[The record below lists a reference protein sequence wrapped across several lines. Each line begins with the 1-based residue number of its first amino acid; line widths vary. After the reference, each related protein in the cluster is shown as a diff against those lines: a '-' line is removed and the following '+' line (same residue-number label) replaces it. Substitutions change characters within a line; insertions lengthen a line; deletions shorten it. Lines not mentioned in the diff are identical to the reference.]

1 VDAPGQAGHDG
12 VQGKA
17 PLGAL
22 TMTTPTDL
30 TTKAATSPLRVSTE
44 RDGALLR
51 LRLAR
56 PKANLIDVAMA
67 EAVDAALAAHADD
80 RHLRAVLLDH
90 EGPHFSY
97 GASIPEHM
105 PEPCAAMLAGMH
117 AMVRRTVEFPLPVL
131 VVIRGWCL
139 GGGLELACSGHL
151 LFAGTDA
158 KFGQPEIKL
167 AVFAPAASCLLPERI
182 GQARADELLVSGR
195 TVEAD
200 EALAIGLVNKVAAD
214 PEAAALDWFDGHLA
228 PQSASALRR
237 AVHASRADY
246 ARRIHDKLEWVEKYY
261 LEDLMRLE
269 DPIEGLTAFMAKR
282 KPVWQDR

>member
-1 VDAPGQAGHDG
+1 
-12 VQGKA
+12 
-17 PLGAL
+17 
-22 TMTTPTDL
+22 MTTATDL
-30 TTKAATSPLRVSTE
+30 TANAATPPLRVWTE

-56 PKANLIDVAMA
+56 PKANLIDVAMT

-80 RHLRAVLLDH
+80 QHLRGVLLDH
-90 EGPHFSY
+90 DGPNFSY

-117 AMVRRTVEFPLPVL
+117 AMVRRLVEFPLPVL
-131 VVIRGWCL
+131 VAIRGWCL

-151 LFAGTDA
+151 LFAAPDA
-158 KFGQPEIKL
+158 RLGQPEIKL

-182 GQARADELLVSGR
+182 GQAKADEMLFSGDPV
-195 TVEAD
+195 TAEQ
-200 EALAIGLVNKVAAD
+200 ALAIGLINHIADEPDVAA
-214 PEAAALDWFDGHLA
+214 LRWFDSHLA
-228 PQSASALRR
+228 AHSASALRR
-237 AVHASRADY
+237 AVHASRADT
-246 ARRIHDKLEWVEKYY
+246 ARRIRDKLAWVEKYY
-261 LEDLMRLE
+261 LDDLMRLA

>member
-1 VDAPGQAGHDG
+1 VW
-12 VQGKA
+12 
-17 PLGAL
+17 
-22 TMTTPTDL
+22 
-30 TTKAATSPLRVSTE
+30 TE
-44 RDGALLR
+44 REGTLLR

-56 PKANLIDVAMA
+56 PKANLIDVAMT
-67 EAVDAALAAHADD
+67 EAVDTALAAHADD
-80 RHLRAVLLDH
+80 RHLRGVLLDH
-90 EGPHFSY
+90 DGPNFSY

-117 AMVRRTVEFPLPVL
+117 AMVLRLVEYPVPVL
-131 VVIRGWCL
+131 VAIRGWCL

-151 LFAGTDA
+151 LFAAPDA
-158 KFGQPEIKL
+158 RLGQPEIKL

-182 GQARADELLVSGR
+182 GQAKADELLFSGG

-200 EALAIGLVNKVAAD
+200 EALAIGLVNKVVAN

-228 PQSASALRR
+228 TQSASALRR

-246 ARRIHDKLEWVEKYY
+246 ARRIRDKLAWVEKYY
-261 LEDLMRLE
+261 LDDLMRLE

-282 KPVWQDR
+282 KPVWKDQ